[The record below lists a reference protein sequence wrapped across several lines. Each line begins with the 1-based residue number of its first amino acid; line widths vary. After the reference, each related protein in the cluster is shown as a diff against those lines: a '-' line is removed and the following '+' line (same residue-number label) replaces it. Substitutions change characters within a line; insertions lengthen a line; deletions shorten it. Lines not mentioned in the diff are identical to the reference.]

1 MVVTCAGC
9 GEEFEA
15 KRKTAKYC
23 SPSCQK
29 RGRRREESAADG
41 AAVSPAFLLATV
53 ARVAKLQKSETV
65 EGLQVVVIAER
76 MVSPYSTGSEVA
88 SLSKEHSRLMEILG
102 RGAAKADPV
111 DEMKDRRERK
121 ARQAS
126 R

>member
-1 MVVTCAGC
+1 MTCAGC
-9 GEEFEA
+9 GEDFEA

-23 SPSCQK
+23 GPSCQK
-29 RGRRREESAADG
+29 RGRRREESAAEG
-41 AAVSPAFLLATV
+41 AELPPAFLAATV
-53 ARVAKLQKSETV
+53 AQVEKLGKIETV
-65 EGLQVVVIAER
+65 EGLQVIVIAER

-111 DEMKDRRERK
+111 DEMRDRRERK